1 MALTGSS
8 GGNKPPA
15 ANQIQPDWKQ
25 EAGPLRKY
33 LNDPSVS
40 EIMVNRYDRLFIERN
55 GLIEEIDARFD
66 SVEAVNRFVQS
77 MAVYVGKEI
86 NRRSPFLEAR
96 WPDGSRLNAVLS
108 PVALDGPSISI
119 RKFSTVQVDSKGL
132 VNKGTLS
139 QKALYF
145 LSQLVIAR
153 QNIVISGGTG
163 SGKTT
168 LLNAISSFI
177 SSRERVVTIE
187 DTAEL
192 QINSKN
198 IVRLESKIALHQ
210 ETEVTVQD
218 LLKSSLRMR
227 PDRIIIGECRGA
239 EAWDML
245 MAMNTGHAGSLTTL
259 HANTAYDALRRLEA
273 MVLRSDVGV
282 PLDMIKKD
290 IGRTINF
297 IIQVERS
304 ADGVRR
310 IVQISEVLEGDAEG
324 YQIRDIFTYSPQG
337 GLESLGTVPR
347 FVKQITNP
355 KNKLDDKFFHPNFKV
370 KLEGMDN
377 PDSTTTKAS

>member
-8 GGNKPPA
+8 AGNKPPA

-96 WPDGSRLNAVLS
+96 LPDGSRLNAVLS

-145 LSQLVIAR
+145 LSQLIIAR
-153 QNIVISGGTG
+153 QNIIISGGTG

-259 HANTAYDALRRLEA
+259 HANTAFDALRRLEA

-324 YQIRDIFTYSPQG
+324 YQIRDIFTYSPMG
-337 GLESLGTVPR
+337 GLESLGVTPR
-347 FVKQITNP
+347 FVKDNSNP
-355 KNKLDDKFFHPNFKV
+355 KIKMDDKFFHPNFKV
-370 KLEGMDN
+370 KLEGMDS
-377 PDSTTTKAS
+377 PDTTKAS